1 MNNIININSRMPKC
15 INNNPLKEGSE
26 IIQKNKQNGND
37 EIKKLKNM
45 LNNIEQI
52 KELSSSILNEEKRK
66 MIFHTAE
73 YLRKL
78 IAELE

>member
-1 MNNIININSRMPKC
+1 
-15 INNNPLKEGSE
+15 
-26 IIQKNKQNGND
+26 
-37 EIKKLKNM
+37 M